1 MEQHYKLFR
10 VRELA
15 DNDEDFI
22 ATLAETFLE
31 EVPVDAERLKKAV
44 AEEDYHNAYQAAH
57 KMKPTIDLFELGILD
72 TLIEVQDWG
81 KFEKRDLDITSQLD
95 IVISA
100 VDKAIEEIRTDFNL

>member
-22 ATLAETFLE
+22 QTLAETFLE
-31 EVPVDAERLKKAV
+31 EVSVDAERLKVAV
-44 AEEDYHNAYQAAH
+44 AEKNYQETYQAAH
-57 KMKPTIDLFELGILD
+57 KMKPTVDLFELGILD
-72 TLIEVQDWG
+72 DLIEVQDWG
-81 KFEKRDLDITSQLD
+81 KFTKAELDITDKLN

-100 VDKAIEEIRTDFNL
+100 VNNALVEIKSDFNL

>member
-22 ATLAETFLE
+22 LTLAETFVE
-31 EVPVDAERLKKAV
+31 EVSEDVERLKAAV
-44 AEEDYHNAYQAAH
+44 AKKDYHNAYQAAH

-72 TLIEVQDWG
+72 DLIEVQDWG
-81 KFEKRDLDITSQLD
+81 KFQKTEMDISDKLH
-95 IVISA
+95 IVTTA
-100 VDKAIEEIRTDFNL
+100 VDHALAEIKSDFNL

>member
-22 ATLAETFLE
+22 LTLAETFVE
-31 EVPVDAERLKKAV
+31 EVSEDVERLKVAV
-44 AEEDYHNAYQAAH
+44 AEKDYHNTYQAAH

-72 TLIEVQDWG
+72 DLIEVQDWG
-81 KFEKRDLDITSQLD
+81 KFQKTDMDITSKLQ
-95 IVISA
+95 IVTTA
-100 VDKAIEEIRTDFNL
+100 VDNALAEIKSDFNL